1 MSYPKEL
8 DEWALGLLKALEIP
22 ETEVNIDKVLAMSAD
37 VAHGVVRP
45 AAPLTSYILG
55 YVVGLAEA
63 SGQAPYQIVF
73 DSGLRVIDD
82 ALKKWVAAH
91 PEAES

>member
-8 DEWALGLLKALEIP
+8 DQWAASLLAALEIP
-22 ETEVNIDKVLAMSAD
+22 ETEVNIDKVLEMSAD
-37 VAHGVVRP
+37 VAHGIVRP

-63 SGQAPYQIVF
+63 SGQAPYQVVF

-82 ALKKWVAAH
+82 ALKRWVADH
-91 PEAES
+91 PEVEA